1 MDSINVN
8 NIKHDYHFIEN
19 LSFSGAVIQSGSS
32 SIVMQTDKEYTDDYI
47 FRGTDNTYK
56 FVYTIRERDYVILG
70 VFTTERTKN
79 LFSQSMRDKF
89 GDECSVSYVND
100 NEMVCLYTIKQH

>member
-8 NIKHDYHFIEN
+8 NIKHDYNFVEN
-19 LSFSGAVIQSGSS
+19 LTLFGVEINADC
-32 SIVMQTDKEYTDDYI
+32 DKEYTDYYVAKI
-47 FRGTDNTYK
+47 TEKTK

-70 VFTTERTKN
+70 VFTTEKTKN

-100 NEMVCLYTIKQH
+100 NEMVCLYTVKQYWNMI